1 MARAGLLRVGAGD
14 LRILMHLAHF
24 KLEKHM
30 ADRMWH
36 GVAKMEQGG
45 YWSMLYKPML
55 FISVGKRG
63 TGRTSLPTPVFA
75 FGGE

>member
-1 MARAGLLRVGAGD
+1 MP
-14 LRILMHLAHF
+14 LAHF

-55 FISVGKRG
+55 YISVGKRG
-63 TGRTSLPTPVFA
+63 TGRTSLPTPVLPLA
-75 FGGE
+75 VNKL

>member
-1 MARAGLLRVGAGD
+1 MARAGLLWVGAGD
-14 LRILMHLAHF
+14 PRILMPLAHF

-55 FISVGKRG
+55 YISVGKRG